1 MAVFFLFVDGIGV
14 GPKNS
19 FNPLAASDLK
29 SFSYFTNGEGL
40 YSDCDERIEES
51 ILFKKLDA
59 NLGVEGLPQS
69 GTGQTSLFTGEN
81 ASKVV
86 GRHFG
91 PFPHSKIKPLLKKR
105 SLFHSVIEKR
115 KSPHFLNAY
124 PDIFF
129 EKSKKRNRW
138 SCTTLMV
145 RSAGVRLNRLEDVL
159 RGEAV
164 TAEIIQSAW
173 RNQLNLNVP
182 EIEPEEA
189 SDRVLQALKTYNL
202 VLYEYYLTDK
212 AGHEQSREMAD
223 QVLKNLD
230 RFIIKILNHLDEND
244 TLVLCSDHGNL
255 EDLSIKTHTR
265 NPVPLFVKGNTQ
277 PFKNVKGIL
286 DVKPGIM
293 KVLEEE
299 SSPLKRGGV
308 TKRLL

>member
-14 GPKNS
+14 GGKTE
-19 FNPLAASDLK
+19 FNPLAESGLK
-29 SFSYFTNGEGL
+29 SFSFFTGKDGL
-40 YSDCDERIEES
+40 HDGCEERVEES

-59 NLGVEGLPQS
+59 NLDIKGLPQS
-69 GTGQTSLFTGEN
+69 GTGQTTLFTGEN

-91 PFPHSKIKPLLKKR
+91 PFPHSKIKPLLKKK
-105 SLFHSVIEKR
+105 SIFHSVIEQR

-124 PDIFF
+124 PDLFF
-129 EKSKKRNRW
+129 EKAEKRNRW

-159 RGEAV
+159 KGKAV
-164 TAEIIQSAW
+164 TAEIVQSAW

-189 SDRVLQALKTYNL
+189 SERVLQALKNYDL

-212 AGHEQSREMAD
+212 AGHEQDRKMAD

-230 RFIIKILNHLDEND
+230 RFIIEILNHVDEND
-244 TLVLCSDHGNL
+244 TFVLCSDHGNL
-255 EDLSIKTHTR
+255 EDLSVKTHTR
-265 NPVPLFVKGNTQ
+265 NPVPLFVNGNIVAFRNATS
-277 PFKNVKGIL
+277 IL
-286 DVKPGIM
+286 DVKRGILE
-293 KVLEEE
+293 VLE
-299 SSPLKRGGV
+299 STSPLKSG
-308 TKRLL
+308 